1 MIKNLPGEQVELLE
15 QAFKKARK
23 RREII
28 RFQAL
33 LLLTEGYKRKEVAK
47 IVKVSTHVLEDWVTA
62 FNKAG
67 ITGLYEKPQPG
78 NHRKLTK
85 NQKEILKKLITTK
98 TPENTGLAGVFWSP
112 SLVSQLIRKEY
123 NISYQRE
130 AARKLL
136 HSYGLSF
143 HKPEKVNKRQ
153 KYGDKLRFEEK
164 LKKDSKT
171 GHVEV
176 IRWYW

>member
-1 MIKNLPGEQVELLE
+1 MIKDLPGEQVELLE
-15 QAFKKARK
+15 QAFKKARR

-33 LLLTEGYKRKEVAK
+33 LLLAQGYKRKEVAK
-47 IVKVSTHVLEDWVTA
+47 IVKVSTHVLEDWVTT

-67 ITGLYEKPQPG
+67 ISGLYDKPQPG

-85 NQKEILKKLITTK
+85 DQKETLKKLITTK
-98 TPENTGLAGVFWSP
+98 TPENAGLPGMFWNP
-112 SLVSQLIRKEY
+112 SLAAQLIRKEY
-123 NISYQRE
+123 NVSYQRE

-136 HSYGLSF
+136 HSCGLSF
-143 HKPEKVNKRQ
+143 HKPERVNKKQ
-153 KYGDKLRFEEK
+153 QYQDTLRFEEK

-171 GHVEV
+171 GQTEV